1 MSVRI
6 TFLGGLGEVGRNCA
20 ALEVEGRI
28 CLIDCGLMFP
38 EADMLG
44 VDLVFPDW
52 SWVVERSDDVECVV
66 LTHGHEDHVGAL
78 GYFLKQVNVPVYGTD
93 LSLQIAGER
102 IKELGVTPDLRPV
115 PTGEEIRHG
124 PFFFTLIPVCH
135 SIPDAVALAFDTP
148 EGVILHSGDF
158 KLDPTPIDDRAT
170 DLGALAEFG
179 DRGVRL
185 YLGDSTNAEKGGFV
199 PSESSLAGPI
209 TDIVR
214 NARGRVI
221 AACFSSHIHRVQQ
234 IVDAGVAAG
243 RKVALA
249 GRSMMRNSRIASELE
264 VLRLPDGHVVSVNE
278 LLRFHPSQQLLI
290 ATGSQGEPF
299 SALSRM
305 SNRTHR
311 QISLEKGDTVLISA
325 TPVPGNEKAVSKLV
339 SGMLRLGAN
348 VYHGLNSPV
357 HVSGH
362 GARDELAVMLRLV
375 RPEAFVPVH
384 GEYRHLHAHARL
396 AEEVGVEQVE
406 VLEDGDRVVMEGDD
420 LWVER
425 AVVEA
430 DYVFLDGS
438 SLGGV
443 QTRVLRDRSRLSE
456 AGVVTVAVV
465 IDAGTGELVYDP
477 SFTSWGLVDD
487 PVSVLDVA
495 ADEVVELVSARMAD
509 GLTDR
514 DQLRAVV
521 RRTVA
526 RVVRAETRQR
536 PVVLVEV
543 VEV

>member
-78 GYFLKQVNVPVYGTD
+78 GYFLEQVNVPVYGTE
-93 LSLQIAGER
+93 LSLQIAGAR

-115 PTGEEIRHG
+115 PTGEEIRHE
-124 PFFFTLIPVCH
+124 PFSFTMIPVCH

-158 KLDPTPIDDRAT
+158 KLDPTPIDGRAT

-185 YLGDSTNAEKGGFV
+185 YLGDSTNAERSGFV

-214 NARGRVI
+214 TARGRVI

-264 VLRLPDGHVVSVNE
+264 VLRLPGSHVVNVTE
-278 LLRFHPSQQLLI
+278 LLRLHPSQQMLI

-305 SNRTHR
+305 SSGTHR
-311 QISLEKGDTVLISA
+311 QISLEPGDTVLISA

-362 GARDELAVMLRLV
+362 GASDELSVMLRLV

-396 AEEVGVEQVE
+396 AEQVGVQQVE
-406 VLEDGDRVVMEGDD
+406 VLEDGDRVVIEGDD

-425 AVVEA
+425 GVVEA

-465 IDAGTGELVYDP
+465 IDADSGDLIFDP

-487 PVSVLDVA
+487 PAAVLDVA
-495 ADEVVELVSARMAD
+495 ADEVVDLVSARMAD
-509 GLTDR
+509 GLTDP

-526 RVVRAETRQR
+526 RVVREETRQR
-536 PVVLVEV
+536 PVVLVEIV
-543 VEV
+543 AV

>member
-1 MSVRI
+1 
-6 TFLGGLGEVGRNCA
+6 
-20 ALEVEGRI
+20 
-28 CLIDCGLMFP
+28 
-38 EADMLG
+38 
-44 VDLVFPDW
+44 
-52 SWVVERSDDVECVV
+52 
-66 LTHGHEDHVGAL
+66 
-78 GYFLKQVNVPVYGTD
+78 
-93 LSLQIAGER
+93 
-102 IKELGVTPDLRPV
+102 
-115 PTGEEIRHG
+115 
-124 PFFFTLIPVCH
+124 
-135 SIPDAVALAFDTP
+135 
-148 EGVILHSGDF
+148 
-158 KLDPTPIDDRAT
+158 
-170 DLGALAEFG
+170 
-179 DRGVRL
+179 
-185 YLGDSTNAEKGGFV
+185 
-199 PSESSLAGPI
+199 
-209 TDIVR
+209 
-214 NARGRVI
+214 
-221 AACFSSHIHRVQQ
+221 
-234 IVDAGVAAG
+234 
-243 RKVALA
+243 
-249 GRSMMRNSRIASELE
+249 MMRNSRIASDLDA
-264 VLRLPDGHVVSVNE
+264 LTLPEGHVVSVNE
-278 LLRFHPSQQLLI
+278 LLRLYPSQQLLI

-305 SNRTHR
+305 SNGTHR

-339 SGMLRLGAN
+339 SGMLRLGAD

-384 GEYRHLHAHARL
+384 GEYRHLHAHAHL

-406 VLEDGDRVVMEGDD
+406 ILEDGDRVVIDGDD

-425 AVVEA
+425 GVVEA

-465 IDAGTGELVYDP
+465 IDAGSGELIYDP
-477 SFTSWGLVDD
+477 SFASWGLVDD
-487 PVSVLDVA
+487 PAAVLDAA

-526 RVVRAETRQR
+526 RVVRDETRQR
-536 PVVLVEV
+536 PVVLVEI